1 MKVRA
6 IATAAERSNAVGTV
20 ELECTPHGLS
30 MVYLGL
36 GAFSQGYATATL
48 TSGTGV
54 MVPWPGVLE
63 ARLEGDRLY
72 LAVDPQLTPHSRLT
86 LAGFSSGGATEQR
99 ELRRQRLVWRIFAGG
114 AAVVG
119 ALLAALTATRVSP
132 EVGAATAVV
141 VGFVTAL
148 GLLGVGWLAE
158 LGLGRG
164 EDERVARRAFLGEL
178 TSYLPNFSVGPKP
191 PEPTLRLPPWSELMG
206 LLPRTTLAVVITLT
220 SGLLAV
226 LLVARWIASSEERA
240 RERSRA
246 ERQVDRA
253 PEELA
258 AVRVPPPAVPA
269 PTASEAPPPS
279 SSPSVSAARGP
290 VAEARGECRCDRSQ
304 SLLWADPIP
313 TLSTLV
319 FDRRDTQRGRH
330 RRIELELAAVNNGA
344 EDLKEIALVL
354 DFFEP
359 ASESSSERNLVAH
372 RAVYY
377 EGPLGPGQAI
387 KWSVEARGTEFE
399 IHNPIAGTLGA
410 RGEGAAEPNALAT
423 LLKAIH
429 RPVRLHGAMLLA
441 YVGDARAHE
450 AAVALGEAQREDEA
464 SYLGRLL
471 AGTAELRVCDLGW
484 LGGGHRRVGACV
496 FNAGGEARGE
506 LGLGLR
512 ALSAKLDPT
521 APLAPPPTVLAE
533 KRVRLGATLAP
544 SRGLRVQAEFPDV
557 DPAGSVL
564 EARADRFD
572 LLDGT

>member
-6 IATAAERSNAVGTV
+6 IATAAERSNAIGTV

-30 MVYLGL
+30 VVYLGL
-36 GAFSQGYATATL
+36 GAFTEGYAPGTL

-54 MVPWPGVLE
+54 MVPWAAVLQ
-63 ARLEGDRLY
+63 ARLEGDQLY
-72 LAVDPQLTPHSRLT
+72 LEVDPRLTPHSRLT
-86 LAGFSSGGATEQR
+86 LAGFSSGGATER
-99 ELRRQRLVWRIFAGG
+99 GELGRQRLAWRIFAGG

-132 EVGAATAVV
+132 EVGATTAAV

-158 LGLGRG
+158 LGLGRS
-164 EDERVARRAFLGEL
+164 EDERVARRTFLGEL
-178 TSYLPNFSVGPKP
+178 TSYLPTLSVGPKP
-191 PEPTLRLPPWSELMG
+191 AEPPLRLPPLSELMG

-240 RERSRA
+240 RERVRA
-246 ERQVDRA
+246 ERKTERA
-253 PEELA
+253 TEELA
-258 AVRVPPPAVPA
+258 AVRLPPPALPA
-269 PTASEAPPPS
+269 PSASEAPPASPPPS
-279 SSPSVSAARGP
+279 SSGARGP
-290 VAEARGECRCDRSQ
+290 VAEARGDCRCDRAQ
-304 SLLWADPIP
+304 SLLWADPIAK
-313 TLSTLV
+313 LSTLV
-319 FDRRDTQRGRH
+319 FDRRDTMRGRRH
-330 RRIELELAAVNNGA
+330 RIELELAAVNNSA

-359 ASESSSERNLVAH
+359 ASPPSSERDLVAH

-399 IHNPIAGTLGA
+399 IKNPMTGTLGP

-441 YVGDARAHE
+441 YVGDQRAHD
-450 AAVALGEAQREDEA
+450 AALSLGEAQREDEA

-471 AGTAELRVCDLGW
+471 AATADLRVCDLGW
-484 LGGGHRRVGACV
+484 LGGGHRSVGACV
-496 FNAGGEARGE
+496 FNAGGEAHAD

-512 ALSAKLDPT
+512 ALSAKLDPSV
-521 APLAPPPTVLAE
+521 PLAPPPTVLAE
-533 KRVRLGATLAP
+533 KRVRLGTTLAP
-544 SRGLRVQAEFPDV
+544 NRGVRVRAEFPDV
-557 DPAGSVL
+557 DPAASVL